1 MGAETEQAV
10 RVTAT
15 GRLGCVYVV
24 EDEPLVRR
32 AVCRALGAGGF
43 TVRDFETASEA
54 LAALTEH
61 ADEVDVLI
69 TDVLMPGKTGFDLLT
84 EAHARWRDIP
94 VLLMTG
100 QATVSAAVEAMRL
113 GAYDY
118 LVKPVDP
125 QNTLIPAVRRAI
137 EHKRLVARNRFL
149 ESQLQASQRAQGL
162 VGESAAMRQV
172 GAHVSAVA
180 PADVTV
186 LVLGESGTGKEL
198 VARAVHQQ
206 SDRSGRPFV
215 DVNCAALTD
224 SLLESELFGHM
235 KGAFTGATSARRGLF
250 ETASSGTLFMD
261 EVGELA
267 PTTQA
272 RLLRVLQEGTIRPV
286 GSSESRKVNVRII
299 AATNRDLAKEVRGRT
314 LPTGSVL
321 PPERVQHRDPAAAR
335 ASRGHPGVGPALP
348 PQARPAP
355 RPRQASRRARD
366 PRGADR
372 LPLAGKRARAR
383 EHRRTSVG
391 ALPGRH
397 HHGRPLASDATR
409 ERGQP
414 GPACQRLAHFAAAG
428 RRPRR
433 VHAGLPGASAGRGRG
448 QRRRGRPPVGHGRL
462 ELPPPGQARA
472 GKPRRRRRRLS
483 QAAFPHSLGA
493 QRVRRRRTASCLSWQ
508 TRASVT
514 PRRWPISRSVSS
526 SPQVRSTM
534 V

>member
-24 EDEPLVRR
+24 EDETLVRR

-43 TVRDFETASEA
+43 AVRDFETATEA

-69 TDVLMPGKTGFDLLT
+69 TDVLMPGMTGFDLLT

-299 AATNRDLAKEVRGRT
+299 AATNRDLAREVEAGRFRQDLYYRLNVFSIEIPPLRERREDIPALVEHFLHKHGQRLGRGKPHVEPAT
-314 LPTGSVL
+314 LEALTSYHWPGNVRELENTVERALVL
-321 PPERVQHRDPAAAR
+321 CRGDTITAELLPATLRANAVGPSGHAGDSLTLQPLADARDEFMRAYLDRVLKVAGGNVAEAARLSGMDASNFRRLVKRVQEN
-335 ASRGHPGVGPALP
+335 RGDDGE
-348 PQARPAP
+348 
-355 RPRQASRRARD
+355 D
-366 PRGADR
+366 
-372 LPLAGKRARAR
+372 
-383 EHRRTSVG
+383 
-391 ALPGRH
+391 
-397 HHGRPLASDATR
+397 
-409 ERGQP
+409 
-414 GPACQRLAHFAAAG
+414 
-428 RRPRR
+428 
-433 VHAGLPGASAGRGRG
+433 
-448 QRRRGRPPVGHGRL
+448 
-462 ELPPPGQARA
+462 
-472 GKPRRRRRRLS
+472 
-483 QAAFPHSLGA
+483 
-493 QRVRRRRTASCLSWQ
+493 
-508 TRASVT
+508 
-514 PRRWPISRSVSS
+514 
-526 SPQVRSTM
+526 
-534 V
+534 

>member
-1 MGAETEQAV
+1 MRRANRPGHYDRPLGAETEQAV

-299 AATNRDLAKEVRGRT
+299 AATNRDLAKEVEAGRFRQDLYYRLNVFSIEIPPLRERREDIPALVQHFLHKHGQRLGRGKPHVEPAT
-314 LPTGSVL
+314 LEALTAYHWPGNVRELENTVERALVL
-321 PPERVQHRDPAAAR
+321 CRGDTITAELLPATLRANAVGPSGHASDSLTLQPLADARDEFMRAYLDRVLKVAGGNVAEAARLSGMDASNFRRLVKRVQEN
-335 ASRGHPGVGPALP
+335 RGDDGE
-348 PQARPAP
+348 
-355 RPRQASRRARD
+355 D
-366 PRGADR
+366 
-372 LPLAGKRARAR
+372 
-383 EHRRTSVG
+383 
-391 ALPGRH
+391 
-397 HHGRPLASDATR
+397 
-409 ERGQP
+409 
-414 GPACQRLAHFAAAG
+414 
-428 RRPRR
+428 
-433 VHAGLPGASAGRGRG
+433 
-448 QRRRGRPPVGHGRL
+448 
-462 ELPPPGQARA
+462 
-472 GKPRRRRRRLS
+472 
-483 QAAFPHSLGA
+483 
-493 QRVRRRRTASCLSWQ
+493 
-508 TRASVT
+508 
-514 PRRWPISRSVSS
+514 
-526 SPQVRSTM
+526 
-534 V
+534 